1 MMSGFVTVCFL
12 KKIICPLLKLC
23 YSYIEKKKKNRMCFP
38 DSIVDLHSVQY
49 IVLVRVS
56 NHSYTVTLFFFFSPL
71 GSLILDIQ
79 KDPMTYMVNI
89 ENYKKL

>member
-56 NHSYTVTLFFFFSPL
+56 NHSYTVTLFFFFFTSWISNTGYTERSYDL
-71 GSLILDIQ
+71 YG
-79 KDPMTYMVNI
+79 KY
-89 ENYKKL
+89 